1 MIYSI
6 TIVGLGIAG
15 ILTLAHI
22 PTERLSEVLVIE
34 GSCIGGDLSSLY
46 SGIFAN
52 ITKAVIVTA
61 FQKVPRWSTATF
73 PFLDAYQDTD
83 CPKLGD
89 VCRQMVSLIRGDL
102 DRVECRTATATSI
115 TDNGDDWSIQT
126 SAGTFRSKKVILC
139 IGGVP
144 KVLDI
149 PRPAI
154 PLHVALSKD
163 QLVNNVTAEDNVVVF
178 GTSHSGTLVMR
189 NLKEAGVRN
198 ITGVYRG
205 KTPFLFARDGHSE
218 GIKQES
224 ATVADEILAAAWG
237 EQTPTL
243 MNYDDFGAIFRRTS
257 LATRVIYAHGFQ
269 RRSIQCIDRENNTI
283 TLKHNPADGSF
294 EGYVG
299 RLWGFGLAYP
309 STYVSNGATYSDIGF
324 AGFITAIA
332 VALPAI

>member
-1 MIYSI
+1 MVYSI
-6 TIVGLGIAG
+6 TIVGLGVAG

-34 GSCIGGDLSSLY
+34 GNCIGGDLASLY
-46 SGIFAN
+46 SGILAN
-52 ITKAVIVTA
+52 ITKAVIVAA
-61 FQKVPRWSTATF
+61 FQKIPRWAAATF
-73 PFLDAYQDTD
+73 PFLDSYQDTD

-89 VCRQMVSLIRGDL
+89 VCLQIVSLIRGDL

-126 SAGTFRSKKVILC
+126 SAGTFRSKKVVLC
-139 IGGVP
+139 IGGMP

-154 PLHVALSKD
+154 PLHVALSKEH
-163 QLVNNVTAEDNVVVF
+163 LVNNVTADDNVVVF

-189 NLKEAGVRN
+189 NLKDAGVRN

-205 KTPFLFARDGHSE
+205 KTPFLYARDGHSE

-237 EQTPTL
+237 EQTPT
-243 MNYDDFGAIFRRTS
+243 RRTS
-257 LATRVIYAHGFQ
+257 LATRVVYAHGFQ
-269 RRSIQCIDRENNTI
+269 RRSIQCIDRQNNTI
-283 TLKHNPADGSF
+283 QLKHNPADGSF
-294 EGYVG
+294 DGYVG

-332 VALPAI
+332 TALPAIL